1 MSTRYKKSQEFIN
14 RAEYV
19 IPLGSQ
25 TFSKSRTQ
33 YPVGISPLFA
43 SRGKGAYLWDIDGN
57 KYLDLVNNLAS
68 ITLGY
73 AYKPLDRIVKKQLGE
88 GVGFSLPGKLETYVA
103 EKIVELVP
111 SAEQVRF
118 AKNGTDATSAAVRLA
133 RAYTSRDLVV
143 VCGYHGWQDW
153 YISTTSR
160 NKGIPQ
166 AISSLTLKF
175 EYNNIKSLEDIFSQ
189 NTDKIAC
196 VILEPMNSIHPK
208 EGFLRQ
214 VIELCEKNGAICVFD
229 ETITG
234 FRFSNGG
241 AQKLFDVKPHLST
254 FGKGIANGY
263 PLSVVCGNSAIMK
276 EMNQIFFSGTFGG
289 ELLSLAA
296 ANTVL
301 DMHINDAIS
310 PELIKNG
317 NYLNHSIESAINNS
331 GMEEFL
337 KLTGHPTWT
346 FVNWNQQTSY
356 PPEVLKTF
364 FLQEALKRGLLVLS
378 THNISLAHKK
388 RTADKISNIYFEV
401 LKSMKE
407 LIESGQLREKLEVD
421 PIIPLFRI
429 R

>member
-1 MSTRYKKSQEFIN
+1 
-14 RAEYV
+14 
-19 IPLGSQ
+19 
-25 TFSKSRTQ
+25 
-33 YPVGISPLFA
+33 
-43 SRGKGAYLWDIDGN
+43 
-57 KYLDLVNNLAS
+57 
-68 ITLGY
+68 
-73 AYKPLDRIVKKQLGE
+73 
-88 GVGFSLPGKLETYVA
+88 
-103 EKIVELVP
+103 
-111 SAEQVRF
+111 
-118 AKNGTDATSAAVRLA
+118 
-133 RAYTSRDLVV
+133 V

-153 YISTTSR
+153 YIGTTSR

-166 AISSLTLKF
+166 AVSSLTLKF

-241 AQKLFDVKPHLST
+241 AQKVFDVKPHLST

-301 DMHINDAIS
+301 DMHINDTIS

-317 NYLNHSIESAINNS
+317 NYLNHSIESAIDNS

-378 THNISLAHKK
+378 THNISLAHKE

-421 PIIPLFRI
+421 PIIPLFKI